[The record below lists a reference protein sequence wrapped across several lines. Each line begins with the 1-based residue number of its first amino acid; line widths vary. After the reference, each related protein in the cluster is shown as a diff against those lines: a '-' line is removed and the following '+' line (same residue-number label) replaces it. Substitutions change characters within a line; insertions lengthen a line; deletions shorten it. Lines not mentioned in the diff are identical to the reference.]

1 MLENRTYDELNV
13 GDSASLTRTLTKD
26 DIDAFAILSGD
37 VNPAHLDEAY
47 ARETPF
53 QKVIAHGM
61 WGGTLIST
69 LLGTKLP
76 GPGTIYV
83 GQSLRFMRPVNL
95 GDILTVTVTVKEKK
109 PKNMVTLSCEST
121 NQQGK
126 VVITGEAEIM
136 APTTKVRRPQA
147 PLPQMRLD
155 RLERFEQLMS
165 LVDRTQPVRCA
176 GFQPRS

>member
-1 MLENRTYDELNV
+1 MSPSATPSLLENRTYDELNV

-69 LLGTKLP
+69 LLGTQLP

-95 GDILTVTVTVKEKK
+95 GDILTVSVTVKEKK
-109 PKNMVTLSCEST
+109 PKSMVTLACECT

-126 VVITGEAEIM
+126 VVITGEAEVM
-136 APTTKVRRPQA
+136 APSTKVCRP
-147 PLPQMRLD
+147 
-155 RLERFEQLMS
+155 
-165 LVDRTQPVRCA
+165 
-176 GFQPRS
+176 

>member
-147 PLPQMRLD
+147 PLPQMRLHPA
-155 RLERFEQLMS
+155 RI
-165 LVDRTQPVRCA
+165 
-176 GFQPRS
+176 

>member
-165 LVDRTQPVRCA
+165 LVDRT
-176 GFQPRS
+176 PRL

>member
-1 MLENRTYDELNV
+1 
-13 GDSASLTRTLTKD
+13 
-26 DIDAFAILSGD
+26 
-37 VNPAHLDEAY
+37 
-47 ARETPF
+47 
-53 QKVIAHGM
+53 
-61 WGGTLIST
+61 
-69 LLGTKLP
+69 
-76 GPGTIYV
+76 
-83 GQSLRFMRPVNL
+83 MRPVNL

-176 GFQPRS
+176 VVYPEGLTP

>member
-165 LVDRTQPVRCA
+165 LVDRTQPVR
-176 GFQPRS
+176 